1 MFTAK
6 IHHVKVASATVY
18 SNTCKNFLLMH
29 RPNLY
34 STSRKLHW
42 LRNMA
47 KRKKRHDKTAGFYN
61 LKISLSGNLIKQEM
75 TV

>member
-29 RPNLY
+29 RPKLY

-47 KRKKRHDKTAGFYN
+47 KRKNAT
-61 LKISLSGNLIKQEM
+61 IKQL
-75 TV
+75 VFIISR

>member
-1 MFTAK
+1 M
-6 IHHVKVASATVY
+6 VAPG
-18 SNTCKNFLLMH
+18 KNVLLMH
-29 RPNLY
+29 RPKRY

-61 LKISLSGNLIKQEM
+61 LKINLSGNLIKQKI